1 MAGLHFCTSHENWNN
16 FGLVWLPLWW
26 SELFLTVLIERNIS
40 TNIAHWNIHSHDLHK
55 NVCLCDNERNLML
68 CMFSKQSWHGEFLS
82 NYVISWQLT
91 PFVVFF
97 LKLCTPYDDTQSC
110 NFYVSFHKVVTSPLY
125 AEIMH
130 SKSETIN
137 YFTNGHF
144 FCFKKGPL
152 YCDILFH
159 AIFKNQ

>member
-68 CMFSKQSWHGEFLS
+68 CMFSKQSWHGEFFS

-110 NFYVSFHKVVTSPLY
+110 NFYVSFHYRSVLSKWEFLIQMRAAYLLSP
-125 AEIMH
+125 
-130 SKSETIN
+130 SFKPRGRWGKQGSS
-137 YFTNGHF
+137 HF
-144 FCFKKGPL
+144 DEKLSFW
-152 YCDILFH
+152 
-159 AIFKNQ
+159 